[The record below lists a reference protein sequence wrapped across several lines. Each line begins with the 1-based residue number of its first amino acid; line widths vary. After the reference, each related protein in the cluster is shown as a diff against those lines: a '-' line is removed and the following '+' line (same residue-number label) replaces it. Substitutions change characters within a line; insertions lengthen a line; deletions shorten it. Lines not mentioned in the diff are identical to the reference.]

1 MENVVYYNLEGGWRI
16 NKTYG
21 YYPEFEKAVLVAKG
35 GFLFLSF
42 YYSNKVKS

>member
-1 MENVVYYNLEGGWRI
+1 MVYYNLENNWCI

-21 YYPEFEKAVLVAKG
+21 YYPEFEKAVLITKG

-42 YYSNKVKS
+42 HYPNEIKS